1 MRKHYLKFCSKTVCL
16 ILTAFLNF
24 TSVKSNAQQ
33 KLQITPELSKS
44 IIDKF
49 NIQSFK
55 VYPVTTKEVDYYPY
69 VDGQVNTKSY
79 NSLLEDLARDKSDY
93 DKYRENFVKDSI
105 SRLEILSIANSIDEY
120 LSSNEKSDIK
130 DKILIKAQAI
140 ADKYNIEIKGEDNSF
155 AARHLSQ
162 YSHESN
168 GTKTFIMHN
177 GKKSSSKRDLE
188 FYKNELLKLKFNQ
201 TELSY
206 GAREYLRNK
215 EIETKIQKTELG
227 KVLSDKTSKKLVNVI
242 IETPVD
248 INTLSGEFTLSSDRY
263 SLILEDIPNKF
274 VKNELTN
281 DNERYNEQ
289 NFKSELYYIIK
300 KTNSDESYYI
310 MSNDFLS
317 QILNEIERKRY
328 FDMPNTIEYKTW
340 KSKFLSLIQSAES
353 NVNVC
358 KGIIAKH
365 TYKNRFGEK
374 LYDSSTFTSQEKVT
388 FNKNLDTLE
397 IKIKQIR
404 ELAENNKDFYDY
416 YNDKATNEESAKFY
430 HLSNFS
436 NTTGHSY

>member
-24 TSVKSNAQQ
+24 TSIKSNAQQ

-55 VYPVTTKEVDYYPY
+55 VYPVTTKEVEYYPY
-69 VDGQVNTKSY
+69 VDGQVNTKGY
-79 NSLLEDLARDKSDY
+79 EIVLEELAKYKSDY
-93 DKYRENFVKDSI
+93 DKYKEDVYKDSI
-105 SRLEILSIANSIDEY
+105 SRLEILSISNSIDEY
-120 LSSNEKSDIK
+120 LSSNEKSDVK

-140 ADKYNIEIKGEDNSF
+140 ADKYNIEIKGENTSF
-155 AARHLSQ
+155 FAKQANDHGLI
-162 YSHESN
+162 SN
-168 GTKTFIMHN
+168 EIKTFKLHN
-177 GKKSSSKRDLE
+177 GKKSSSKKDLE
-188 FYKNELLKLKFNQ
+188 FYKNELLKMKFNE
-201 TELSY
+201 TESSY
-206 GAREYLRNK
+206 GSRRYLQFK
-215 EIETKIQKTELG
+215 DEEKKIQKTEFG
-227 KVLSDKTSKKLVNVI
+227 KVLSDKTSKKLINVI
-242 IETPVD
+242 VETPVD
-248 INTLSGEFTLSSDRY
+248 INTISGEFTLSSDRY
-263 SLILEDIPNKF
+263 SLMLENIENKY
-274 VKNELTN
+274 VKNELTKEH
-281 DNERYNEQ
+281 DEYNQ
-289 NFKSELYYIIK
+289 KAQSEPYYIIK

-328 FDMPNTIEYKTW
+328 FDMPNTTEYKTW